1 MNSKMIAAAMAIA
14 MAFVGFAVV
23 SGEGSDA
30 VTTIDA
36 DVATGG
42 TYEQVIGYNE
52 GNYTHYGYEIEWTL
66 KFDSYSGTIATIEQG
81 ETANMATDD
90 FKTLYVGATGIETT
104 KKNDSY
110 FSIGM
115 ERVGTDIGKYT
126 ITIEGI
132 KETSNTVSFTLAA
145 STTVTINSGSQE
157 LSPVTYNGSVNVIK
171 TNTSEAIE
179 VSLADATAT
188 VGTYYNQ
195 QIEVAGSY
203 PDYQW
208 YAIGLPEGLSMSKD
222 GYVSGIPTAAT
233 QASVSDTFKVF
244 GTDLLGNVVYDSSVS
259 LTVNLMETGEPETPY
274 SFVYKL
280 YEDGTQSTTMIF
292 DSGSEVILKL
302 NETGKTDSI
311 TDATVKVIN
320 DDFTTVADTVTY
332 SEVKQGYVIPTDG
345 TGSYT
350 ISVTSQGQTQ
360 YFRIY
365 VVANATDIT
374 ANIVIEG
381 A

>member
-1 MNSKMIAAAMAIA
+1 MNSKFIAAAMAIA
-14 MAFVGFAVV
+14 MAFVGFAVI

-30 VTTIDA
+30 VTTINA
-36 DVATGG
+36 DVAIGG
-42 TYEQVIGYNE
+42 TYEKVIGYNE

-66 KFDSYSGTIATIEQG
+66 ESDSYGGTIATIEKA
-81 ETANMATDD
+81 EAASTATDD

-104 KKNDSY
+104 QQDDSY

-115 ERVGTDIGKYT
+115 AREGADIGKYT
-126 ITIEGI
+126 ITIGGI
-132 KETSNTVSFTLAA
+132 KETSNPVSFTLTAI
-145 STTVTINSGSQE
+145 TTVTINSGSQK
-157 LSPVTYNGSVNVIK
+157 LSPVTYYGNVDVIK

-179 VSLADATAT
+179 VSLANATAT

-195 QIEVAGSY
+195 QIDVTGSY
-203 PDYQW
+203 LDYQW
-208 YAIGLPEGLSMSKD
+208 YAIGLPGGLSMSKD

-259 LTVNLMETGEPETPY
+259 LTVNPMEEGEAETPY
-274 SFVYKL
+274 SFEYKL
-280 YEDGTQSTTMIF
+280 FENGTQSTTMIF
-292 DSGSEVILKL
+292 DSGSEVVLKL
-302 NETGKTDSI
+302 NETGKTDPI

-320 DDFTTVADTVTY
+320 DDFTTVAGTVPY
-332 SEVKQGYVIPTDG
+332 SEDKQGYVIPTDG

-350 ISVTSQGQTQ
+350 ISVTSQGQTE

>member
-1 MNSKMIAAAMAIA
+1 MNSKFIAAAMAIA

-36 DVATGG
+36 DVAAGG

-66 KFDSYSGTIATIEQG
+66 ESDSYGGTIATIEKA
-81 ETANMATDD
+81 EAASTATDD

-104 KKNDSY
+104 QQDDSY

-115 ERVGTDIGKYT
+115 AREGADIGKYT
-126 ITIEGI
+126 ITIGGI
-132 KETSNTVSFTLAA
+132 KETSNTVSFTLTAI
-145 STTVTINSGSQE
+145 TTVTINSGSQK
-157 LSPVTYNGSVNVIK
+157 LSPVTYYGNVDVIK

-179 VSLADATAT
+179 VSLANATAT

-195 QIEVAGSY
+195 QIDVTGSY
-203 PDYQW
+203 LDYQW
-208 YAIGLPEGLSMSKD
+208 YAIGLPGGLSMSKD
-222 GYVSGIPTAAT
+222 GYVSGITTAAT

-259 LTVNLMETGEPETPY
+259 LTVNPMEEGEAETPY
-274 SFVYKL
+274 SFEYKL
-280 YEDGTQSTTMIF
+280 FENGTQSTTMIF
-292 DSGSEVILKL
+292 DSGSEVVLKL
-302 NETGKTDSI
+302 NETGKTDPI

-320 DDFTTVADTVTY
+320 DDFTTVAGTVPY
-332 SEVKQGYVIPTDG
+332 SEDKQGYVIPTDG

-350 ISVTSQGQTQ
+350 ISVTSQGQTE